1 MFKKTI
7 VLILIIGTLV
17 RLVGIQFGLPLWV
30 IGDEAS
36 LIFGALKMLELH
48 TLLPALHISEFAHV
62 LYYTPYIPYLYIPT
76 FVGLIAIKWLFF
88 AGDFAQFADYLMIN
102 VDDFFLIARLY
113 SVVFGVLTIWLVY
126 LTTQNIFK
134 KESVANA
141 AAWCMS
147 CSFLVVNFSHWARH
161 WTPVTTFFALALY
174 ILSHPNW
181 SVSKRYLFLA
191 LSVGIGIGI
200 NLQVAFVLVLGILWI
215 LVVDRLKIS
224 KILKTTWFWQ
234 ALAIFLVGSGI
245 AYLIW
250 PNGFGFLS
258 LFKNVTPGDSET
270 HKNLGGLVQAYWF
283 YARNFIKAEPVLL
296 LTFVIGSLILFYRR
310 HRVGMVIW
318 LFILFYISTFFLVF
332 STADRFILVVYPFI
346 TVIAGYG
353 FIIFYEYIFVQ
364 NKRIAQVLCVIMILS
379 LSIPILRFD
388 YLLYKNDTRV
398 QAIRWIEQQ
407 LPIGSKIMVAVPL
420 MRLSPTN
427 EALSALQQI
436 DSNALRTIDKAE
448 QKLPQNFFKNKRF
461 NAINLYTVSSNL
473 IFHNLRDYMKENGF
487 DYLVIDES
495 YAHQRGINFQ
505 PKEVGEVIQIFN
517 GSVSGINNGLS
528 PGHETIPDGYGDGLR
543 ELFLSPSLGPNIVI
557 VKL

>member
-1 MFKKTI
+1 M
-7 VLILIIGTLV
+7 GTVV

-30 IGDEAS
+30 IGDEPS

-76 FVGLIAIKWLFF
+76 FVGLITIKWLFF

-113 SVVFGVLTIWLVY
+113 SIIFGVLTIWLVY
-126 LTTQNIFK
+126 ITTRNIFK
-134 KESVANA
+134 KESIANA
-141 AAWCMS
+141 AALCMS
-147 CSFLVVNFSHWARH
+147 CSFLAVNFSHWARH

-191 LSVGIGIGI
+191 LSVAIGIGI
-200 NLQVAFVLVLGILWI
+200 NLQVVFVLVLGVLWI
-215 LVVDRLKIS
+215 LVVDRLKVT
-224 KILKTTWFWQ
+224 KILQSTWFWQ

-250 PNGFGFLS
+250 PNGFGFFGS
-258 LFKNVTPGDSET
+258 FKKIIPGGSDT
-270 HKNLGGLVQAYWF
+270 HKNISGLLQAYWF
-283 YARNFIKAEPVLL
+283 YATNFIKAEPVLL
-296 LTFVIGSLILFYRR
+296 STFLIGSLILFYRR
-310 HRVGMVIW
+310 NKVIIVIW
-318 LFILFYISTFFLVF
+318 LFIIFYISTFFLVF
-332 STADRFILVVYPFI
+332 STSDRFILVIYPFI
-346 TVIAGYG
+346 AVIAGYG
-353 FIIFYEYIFVQ
+353 FVIFYEYIFVR
-364 NKRIAQVLCVIMILS
+364 NKRIAQVLCVIMVLG
-379 LSIPILRFD
+379 LSIPIIRFD

-398 QAIRWIEQQ
+398 QVIHWIEQQ
-407 LPIGSKIMVAVPL
+407 LPMGSKIMVAVPL
-420 MRLSPTN
+420 MRVSPTN

-448 QKLPQNFFKNKRF
+448 QKLPQNFFKSKRF
-461 NAINLYTVSSNL
+461 DAINLYTVSSSS
-473 IFHNLRDYMKENGF
+473 IFLNLRDYMKENNF
-487 DYLVIDES
+487 NYLIIDES
-495 YAHQRGINFQ
+495 YAHQRGVNFQ
-505 PKEVGEVIQIFN
+505 PQEVGEVIRIFN
-517 GSVSGINNGLS
+517 GSISSINYGLS